1 MDYKDLAHSIVEQVG
16 GADNIVTLEHC
27 STRLR
32 FSLADRTKV
41 NLDGLKKTAGVLG
54 VIDAAQFQIVIG
66 NNVVEVYDAILKDHA
81 VGAGT
86 VDVPQGEKQG
96 MGAAA
101 LAAVVSIFQP
111 LVPAIAGAGV
121 LKSFLLLLNML
132 GVLATTDTL
141 YTMFAAISDAT
152 FYFLPLMV
160 AVTAANT
167 FRCNRLVAVGAVG
180 YLLLPATTT
189 ALAEGTLTVF
199 GFTAPA
205 IAYNAQVFPAI
216 LCVGCLALCEH
227 FFNKISPK
235 PIRIFFV
242 PMMALAITVPATL
255 YSLGPL
261 GYNAGQLLTTAIL
274 ALYNTAGFLAL
285 GLLAAILPFMIA
297 MGMHKAMIPYATAVM
312 TDLGH
317 EMLYL
322 PASLA
327 HNISECGACAAVALR
342 TKDETLRQTALSASI
357 SALMG
362 ITEPALY
369 GVTLQHKRVMIG
381 VVASGAISGTA
392 LGLLGVRAFALVGP
406 GLPSMTMFADA
417 ANPANLMFAFGGFA
431 LAAIVSFAATF
442 VLWKDEAALNGPG
455 AASDVPEAAADVA
468 AEVVASG
475 SGRAAAGA
483 GAALQIVSP
492 LRGAAEGLEQ
502 VPDEVFASKTLG
514 DGVAIVPTEGVL
526 YAPADATVSMVFPT
540 NHAIGLTL
548 SDGCELLLHVGIDT
562 VKMEGRGFESFVAV
576 GDAVAAGDKLLGFD
590 LAAIAEA
597 GFDPTVS
604 IVVSNGS
611 AWSVSDQVAGAVNP
625 GAPLFKIEEK

>member
-1 MDYKDLAHSIVEQVG
+1 MDYKDLAYCIVEKVG
-16 GADNIVTLEHC
+16 GAENIVALEHC

-41 NLDGLKKTAGVLG
+41 DVEGLKKTAGVLG

-66 NNVVEVYDAILKDHA
+66 NNVVEVYNSILKDHKIGSGSADA
-81 VGAGT
+81 V
-86 VDVPQGEKQG
+86 QGGQKQS
-96 MGAAA
+96 MGATI

-121 LKSFLLLLNML
+121 LKSLLLLLNMF
-132 GVLATTDTL
+132 GVLATTDAL

-167 FRCNRLVAVGAVG
+167 FRCNRLVAIGAVG

-189 ALAEGTLTVF
+189 ALSEGTLSVF
-199 GFTAPA
+199 GFTVPA
-205 IAYNAQVFPAI
+205 IAYNAQVFPAV
-216 LCVGCLALCEH
+216 LCVGCLALCER

-255 YSLGPL
+255 YILGPL
-261 GYNAGQLLTTAIL
+261 GYNAGQILTSAIL
-274 ALYNTAGFLAL
+274 SLYGSVGFLAL

-297 MGMHKAMIPYATAVM
+297 MGMHKAMIPYATAM
-312 TDLGH
+312 MSDLGY
-317 EMLYL
+317 EVLYL

-342 TKDETLRQTALSASI
+342 TKDETLRQTAISAAI

-369 GVTLQHKRVMIG
+369 GVTLQHKRAMIG

-392 LGLLGVRAFALVGP
+392 LGLLGVKGLALVGP
-406 GLPSMTMFADA
+406 GLPSMAMFADA
-417 ANPANLMFAFGGFA
+417 ANPSNLMFAFGGFA
-431 LAAIVSFAATF
+431 LAIAASFVITF
-442 VLWKDEAALNGPG
+442 VLWKEDASTDATVEAKEVAEP
-455 AASDVPEAAADVA
+455 A
-468 AEVVASG
+468 AESSVDG
-475 SGRAAAGA
+475 C
-483 GAALQIVSP
+483 QIVSP
-492 LRGAAEGLEQ
+492 LKGVAEGLEQ
-502 VPDEVFASKTLG
+502 VTDEVFASKTLG
-514 DGVAIVPTEGVL
+514 DGIAVVPSEGELVSPCDAEVA
-526 YAPADATVSMVFPT
+526 MVFPT
-540 NHAIGLTL
+540 NHAIGLKL
-548 SDGCELLLHVGIDT
+548 DNGCELLIHVGIDT
-562 VKMEGRGFESFVAV
+562 VKMEGRGFESFVSA
-576 GDAVAAGDKLLGFD
+576 GDMVAAGDKLLSFD

-604 IVVSNGS
+604 IVVSNGT
-611 AWSVSDQVAGAVNP
+611 AWSVSNQVSGAIES
-625 GAPLFKIEEK
+625 GAPLFNVEAK

>member
-1 MDYKDLAHSIVEQVG
+1 MG
-16 GADNIVTLEHC
+16 GADNILALEHC

-32 FSLADRTKV
+32 FSLVDRAKV
-41 NLDGLKKTAGVLG
+41 DREGLKKTAGVLG

-66 NNVVEVYDAILKDHA
+66 NNVVEVYDAILSDYA
-81 VGAGT
+81 IGDGAVDASRGERQGVGAT
-86 VDVPQGEKQG
+86 V
-96 MGAAA
+96 

-132 GVLATTDTL
+132 GVLATTDAL

-152 FYFLPLMV
+152 FYFLPVMV
-160 AVTAANT
+160 AATAAKT
-167 FRCNRLVAVGAVG
+167 FRCNCLVATAAVG

-189 ALAEGTLTVF
+189 ALTEGTMTVF

-216 LCVGCLALCEH
+216 LCVGCLALCERL
-227 FFNKISPK
+227 FNRISPK

-242 PMMALAITVPATL
+242 PMMSLAITVPATL
-255 YSLGPL
+255 YILGPL

-297 MGMHKAMIPYATAVM
+297 MGMHKAMIPYATAMM

-342 TKDETLRQTALSASI
+342 TKDETLRQTALSASV

-369 GVTLQHKRVMIG
+369 GVTLQHKRVMVG
-381 VVASGAISGTA
+381 VVASGAISGTV
-392 LGLLGVRAFALVGP
+392 LGLLGVRGLALVGP

-417 ANPANLMFAFGGFA
+417 ANPANLMFAFAGFA
-431 LAAIVSFAATF
+431 LAAVVSFAATF
-442 VLWKDEAALNGPG
+442 VLWKDEAALDGAGASSAGP
-455 AASDVPEAAADVA
+455 
-468 AEVVASG
+468 EV
-475 SGRAAAGA
+475 AAGA
-483 GAALQIVSP
+483 ATEVAATSQHTAAGAAAVLQIVSP
-492 LRGAAEGLEQ
+492 LRGAAEGLDQ

-514 DGVAIVPTEGVL
+514 DGIAIVPTEGVL
-526 YAPADATVSMVFPT
+526 HAPADATVSMVFPT

-548 SDGCELLLHVGIDT
+548 AGGCELLLHVGIDT

-611 AWSVSDQVAGAVNP
+611 AWSVSDQAAGAVNP
-625 GAPLFKIEEK
+625 GEPLFKIEEK